1 VTAGPA
7 SFEVVGS
14 TTVAD
19 VGFLSLSETHV
30 QGHGESF
37 SRYVVHHPGAVVVVP
52 VESDNETVILVRQFR
67 AATGSEMLEVPAG
80 KRDVEGEPPQAT
92 AERELVEEIGRTP
105 GQLVPLCEFYNS
117 PGFCDEYTH
126 LFAAFDLDPVDRAA
140 ATIEEQAMT
149 IERVRIDDIDR
160 LIATREIVDAK
171 SIIGLLLTRRY
182 LVGEYAGL
190 S

>member
-1 VTAGPA
+1 VSGGRV

-19 VGFLSLSETHV
+19 VGFLALSETHV

-37 SRYVVHHPGAVVVVP
+37 TRFVVHHPGAVVVVP
-52 VESDNETVILVRQFR
+52 VEIDNETVILVRQFR
-67 AATGSEMLEVPAG
+67 AATGREMLEVPAG
-80 KRDVEGEPPQAT
+80 KRDVEGESPEST
-92 AERELVEEIGRTP
+92 AERELIEEIGRTP
-105 GQLVPLCEFYNS
+105 GRLVPLCEFYNS

-126 LFAAFDLDPVDRAA
+126 LFAAFDLGSVERAA
-140 ATIEEQAMT
+140 ATIEERTMT
-149 IERVRIDDIDR
+149 VERVAIGDIDR
-160 LIATREIVDAK
+160 LIATREIIDAK

-182 LVGEYAGL
+182 LAGEYAGL